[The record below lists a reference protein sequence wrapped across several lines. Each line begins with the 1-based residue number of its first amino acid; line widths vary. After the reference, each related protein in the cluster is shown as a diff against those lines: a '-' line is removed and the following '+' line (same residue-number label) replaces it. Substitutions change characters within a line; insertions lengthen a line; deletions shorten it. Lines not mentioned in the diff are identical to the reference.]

1 MILFY
6 QISIDLFIFIIHH
19 QVLHEPL
26 YILNIIYN
34 NNNNN
39 NLFIFIIHH
48 QVLHEPLCIPN
59 IILVFL
65 CIVYGMLPFAC
76 IWSTLRMKVT
86 TKQSSTFP
94 FRYLTI

>member
-34 NNNNN
+34 K
-39 NLFIFIIHH
+39 IKKII
-48 QVLHEPLCIPN
+48 
-59 IILVFL
+59 IIIIIIITYLSL
-65 CIVYGMLPFAC
+65 SYI
-76 IWSTLRMKVT
+76 I
-86 TKQSSTFP
+86 
-94 FRYLTI
+94 RYYMNHFVS

>member
-34 NNNNN
+34 K
-39 NLFIFIIHH
+39 IKII
-48 QVLHEPLCIPN
+48 
-59 IILVFL
+59 IIIIIIIIITYLSL
-65 CIVYGMLPFAC
+65 SYI
-76 IWSTLRMKVT
+76 I
-86 TKQSSTFP
+86 
-94 FRYLTI
+94 RYYMNRFVS

>member
-19 QVLHEPL
+19 QILHEPR
-26 YILNIIYN
+26 YILNIIYNDNNNNN

-48 QVLHEPLCIPN
+48 QVLHEPLCILN

-76 IWSTLRMKVT
+76 FGRH
-86 TKQSSTFP
+86 
-94 FRYLTI
+94 

>member
-34 NNNNN
+34 K
-39 NLFIFIIHH
+39 IKII
-48 QVLHEPLCIPN
+48 
-59 IILVFL
+59 IIIIIITYLSL
-65 CIVYGMLPFAC
+65 SYI
-76 IWSTLRMKVT
+76 I
-86 TKQSSTFP
+86 
-94 FRYLTI
+94 RYYMNHFVSLT

>member
-34 NNNNN
+34 K
-39 NLFIFIIHH
+39 IKII
-48 QVLHEPLCIPN
+48 
-59 IILVFL
+59 IIIIIITYLSL
-65 CIVYGMLPFAC
+65 SYI
-76 IWSTLRMKVT
+76 I
-86 TKQSSTFP
+86 
-94 FRYLTI
+94 RYYMNHFVS

>member
-34 NNNNN
+34 K
-39 NLFIFIIHH
+39 IKII
-48 QVLHEPLCIPN
+48 
-59 IILVFL
+59 IIIIITYLSL
-65 CIVYGMLPFAC
+65 SYI
-76 IWSTLRMKVT
+76 I
-86 TKQSSTFP
+86 
-94 FRYLTI
+94 RYYMNHFVS